1 MRGRTPIDKARQ
13 VLAKLHALTVQA
25 CIPADGCHV
34 LSAVARLYP
43 ATVFDAIVRIAQTN
57 KDIEIRDN
65 LGRDLSKALTDLDSL
80 YDKLEHKGERAVPM
94 DKIDRLKN
102 DRDEARTRYNEVCH
116 VVALAHHGI
125 ILVG

>member
-1 MRGRTPIDKARQ
+1 
-13 VLAKLHALTVQA
+13 
-25 CIPADGCHV
+25 V

-43 ATVFDAIVRIAQTN
+43 ATVFDANVRIAQTN
-57 KDIEIRDN
+57 KDIEIRDS

-116 VVALAHHGI
+116 VVALPHHGH
-125 ILVG
+125 ILYCHRASAAMSVCCFQTAGKPPREAAHVENH